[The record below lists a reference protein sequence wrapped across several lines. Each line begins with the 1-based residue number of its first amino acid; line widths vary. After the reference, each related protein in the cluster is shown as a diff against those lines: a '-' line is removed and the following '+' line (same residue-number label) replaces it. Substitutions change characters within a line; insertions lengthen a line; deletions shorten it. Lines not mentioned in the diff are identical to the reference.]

1 MVRSMVNKRAAGGV
15 IDAADV
21 QVAVE
26 IMRRKMIV
34 GFVDDMK
41 ESISR
46 FETYFGWSAVDIYRG
61 GELKPA
67 AECKATY
74 LDKESRGGSNSN
86 KHPPVLPGSEAHR
99 LLSDL
104 NWADIILYEKAKTI
118 FEEQTSLFAG
128 TQDTR

>member
-1 MVRSMVNKRAAGGV
+1 MVRSMVSKRAGGV
-15 IDAADV
+15 IDATDV

-41 ESISR
+41 ESIRR